1 MMSYGC
7 SPEVASSSVGERW
20 AKLQNGHNNHKC
32 TEIWK
37 HLEFK
42 IFLCTIENKINRT
55 QSCMRG
61 SVAEKYRGYLSI
73 LLVNLIQYNI
83 RITCMDTQ
91 QISHQN
97 QSSIETRNTFRRN
110 PQSYT
115 CWFSIHVLFIE
126 PLNFWLDTFSH
137 RKFNYFKNLVHGS
150 F

>member
-1 MMSYGC
+1 M
-7 SPEVASSSVGERW
+7 
-20 AKLQNGHNNHKC
+20 
-32 TEIWK
+32 
-37 HLEFK
+37 
-42 IFLCTIENKINRT
+42 FLCTIENKINRT

-83 RITCMDTQ
+83 RITCMDAQ

-126 PLNFWLDTFSH
+126 PLNFWLDTFFIESLIIS
-137 RKFNYFKNLVHGS
+137 KSWCS